1 MKLYADTTPRFA
13 TQLALDALLVGWVV
27 AWIWVGNTVHDG
39 TMELAGP
46 GERTAASATSLSES
60 MGDAGRYLEGVPLVG
75 GGISAPFEQASS
87 ASQAL
92 ADAGESTARAVERL
106 AFWLG
111 LSIAVIPILV
121 VATRYLPGR
130 VRFVREATAAQRYV
144 DGPGDLEL
152 FALRAMA
159 HQPLH
164 VLARV
169 SDDPVGAWRRGETA
183 VVDRLAR
190 LELAEHGLRAPARGR
205 PAAGQIPP
213 PPPHPPH
220 PPHPPTG
227 AAS

>member
-1 MKLYADTTPRFA
+1 MKLYADATPRFA

-27 AWIWVGNTVHDG
+27 LWIWVGNTVHDG

-60 MGDAGRYLEGVPLVG
+60 MGDAGRYLEDVPLVG
-75 GGISAPFEQASS
+75 GGIAAPFEQASD

-92 ADAGESTARAVERL
+92 ADAGESTVRAVERL

-121 VATRYLPGR
+121 VATRYVPGR

-144 DGPGDLEL
+144 DGPADLEL

-159 HQPLH
+159 HQPLS
-164 VLARV
+164 VLGRV
-169 SDDPVGAWRRGETA
+169 TDDPVGAWRRGDAA
-183 VVDRLAR
+183 VVERLAR
-190 LELAEHGLRAPARGR
+190 LELAQHGLRPPAPRRTSA
-205 PAAGQIPP
+205 PPIPP
-213 PPPHPPH
+213 PPPHPP
-220 PPHPPTG
+220 T
-227 AAS
+227 AAGS